1 MVTITENHK
10 LGVLSHRKGQI
21 KGSAGQLPS
30 ASVWDNVSH
39 TSVPASGDEW
49 AIFALHCVV
58 EASLVLCL
66 HLPKACVQISTPC
79 KDTSQTGLGTHS
91 QVLD

>member
-1 MVTITENHK
+1 MVTVTESHK

-21 KGSAGQLPS
+21 KGSAGKLPS
-30 ASVWDNVSH
+30 ESVWDTVSH
-39 TSVPASGDEW
+39 TSVPASGDER

-58 EASLVLCL
+58 EASLVVCL

-79 KDTSQTGLGTHS
+79 EDTGQTGLGTHS